1 MVNADKSILKFV
13 SALSH
18 EDVYERKH
26 AAWMLARLA
35 EKGKAKEIVDAGAV
49 PEFVKLLEDKE
60 TIVLYRAVWAIGVL
74 AKKGQTKGILEANI
88 QPILEKLA
96 SDETVVEICHPQTNE
111 IMQTTIGE
119 LARSALEHLE
129 MKE

>member
-1 MVNADKSILKFV
+1 MADTDKSILKFV
-13 SALSH
+13 RALSH

-35 EKGKAKEIVDAGAV
+35 EKGKAKDIVDAGAV
-49 PEFVKLLEDKE
+49 PELVKLLEDKE
-60 TIVLYRAVWAIGVL
+60 TIVLHRAVWAIGVL
-74 AKKGQTKGILEANI
+74 AKKGQTKEILDANI

-96 SDETVVEICHPQTNE
+96 DDNTIVEICHPQTNE
-111 IMQTTIGE
+111 IMRTTIGE

-129 MKE
+129 LT